1 MDQVLPPAIFLMGPT
16 ASGKTELAVEL
27 VQRLPLEIISVD
39 SALVYRGMDIGT
51 AKPDA
56 ELLQRAPHRLID
68 IVDPVEV
75 YSAAAF
81 RQDALQAMAEIT
93 EAGNIPLLVGGSMLY
108 FRALEHGLA
117 ELPAAD
123 PVLRARLD
131 AEMRVLGIQKLHQRL
146 QQLDAVSAAK
156 IHPNDPQRVL
166 RALEVISITGRPLSE
181 LQAERQAEPL
191 PFRLLKLV
199 RAPRERAQLH
209 QRIALRFQRM
219 LEAGFEQEVAG
230 LIGRGDLSPELPSM
244 RSVGYRQ
251 MIKYLQGECSR
262 EEMIERGIIATRQLA
277 KRQFTWLRADKE
289 LIWLDEEVP
298 DLLGQARELIVNFI
312 DHGAN

>member
-1 MDQVLPPAIFLMGPT
+1 MGPT

-209 QRIALRFQRM
+209 QRIALA
-219 LEAGFEQEVAG
+219 LSAHAGRRALNPGGGRPNSDAG
-230 LIGRGDLSPELPSM
+230 NSEPGKPFPPSM
-244 RSVGYRQ
+244 PALVRIFRQ